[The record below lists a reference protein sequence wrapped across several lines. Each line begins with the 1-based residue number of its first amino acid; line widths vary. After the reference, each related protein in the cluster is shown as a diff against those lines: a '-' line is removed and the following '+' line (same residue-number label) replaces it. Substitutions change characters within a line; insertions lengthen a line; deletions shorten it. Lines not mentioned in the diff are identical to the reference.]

1 MCVCEREREREMA
14 TTHRLILTTISVL
27 TETLIFCKCY
37 SNLHDKGRLEKTVMT
52 EAFCPLHI
60 FWKIPVMLKISNIL
74 L

>member
-1 MCVCEREREREMA
+1 MA

-27 TETLIFCKCY
+27 TETLIFRCY
-37 SNLHDKGRLEKTVMT
+37 SSLHDKGRMEKTVMT

-60 FWKIPVMLKISNIL
+60 FWKIPVMSKIKDIL